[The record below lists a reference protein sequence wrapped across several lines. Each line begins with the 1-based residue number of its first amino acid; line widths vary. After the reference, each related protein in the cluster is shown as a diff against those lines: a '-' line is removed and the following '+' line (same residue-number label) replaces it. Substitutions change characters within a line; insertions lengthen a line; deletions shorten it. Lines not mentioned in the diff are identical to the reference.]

1 MGSKYRPLTCISG
14 TSESKIGNHYSACKY
29 LSILCKELCAVYNKY
44 IAMMPWIFV
53 LEDVFI
59 VWVYLMIFFLMF
71 VWKGFVELKFLF
83 YKLNNIQKVK
93 S

>member
-1 MGSKYRPLTCISG
+1 
-14 TSESKIGNHYSACKY
+14 
-29 LSILCKELCAVYNKY
+29 VYNKY